1 MKAQQVLEAARRL
14 AQAGTVYH
22 TPLARCEPLSA
33 RLGVAVYQKLEL
45 FQLTG
50 SFKLRGATSKIM
62 NLSAAER
69 ARGIVTASAGNHALG
84 VAYTARHLGI
94 KATIVVPKS
103 ASAAKVEALRRYPVT
118 LLLEGDNYDAAELY
132 SRQLERESNM
142 VYVSAYNDPEV
153 IAGQGTTAL
162 EALNDLP
169 EAKILLVPVGG
180 GGLVSGVG
188 LWAKSVNSDIKVIGL
203 QSEASPAMQNA
214 LSAGKIVPAPDLPS
228 LADGLAGNIE
238 ENSITFELA
247 QRYLDEMILVTEE
260 DIATAL
266 RFFADELHI
275 IAEGSAVV
283 GTAAL
288 LSGRVKGDGPII
300 EFVTGRNIAPATLRK
315 VLG

>member
-1 MKAQQVLEAARRL
+1 
-14 AQAGTVYH
+14 
-22 TPLARCEPLSA
+22 
-33 RLGVAVYQKLEL
+33 
-45 FQLTG
+45 
-50 SFKLRGATSKIM
+50 M

-94 KATIVVPKS
+94 KATIVVPQS

-188 LWAKSVNSDIKVIGL
+188 LWAKSVNPDIKVIGL
-203 QSEASPAMQNA
+203 QSEASPAMQYA
-214 LSAGKIVPAPDLPS
+214 LAAGKIVPAPDLPS

-266 RFFADELHI
+266 RFFANELHI

-288 LSGRVKGDGPII
+288 LSGRVKGEGPII